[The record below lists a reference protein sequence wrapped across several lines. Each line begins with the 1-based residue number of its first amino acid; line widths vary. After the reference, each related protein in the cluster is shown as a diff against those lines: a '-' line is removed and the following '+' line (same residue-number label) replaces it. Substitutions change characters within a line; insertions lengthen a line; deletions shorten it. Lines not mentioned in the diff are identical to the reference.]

1 MQGFETVFAGVVT
14 TPLLNI
20 LLQSPR
26 SSRWRDLLW
35 HSAICPDNEAH
46 YGRMNAGPQTQ
57 VDEIAP
63 DIFRMSTWVPD
74 ITENGFTFNQFLL
87 TGDEPMLFHTGQ
99 RQLFPLVSE
108 AINQIVPVE
117 KLRWISF
124 GHLEADECGA
134 MNLFLDAAPNAEVI
148 HGPLACML
156 SLTDMCDRP
165 PVATSAEPG
174 AVHDIGGHR
183 LRFIPTPHVPH
194 NWEAGLW
201 FDETTSTLLAG
212 DLFTH
217 TGQCPSLTESD
228 CVAPALDAEEIFH
241 ATGLTSNLGPTLEQ
255 LAELRPTTLAIM
267 HGSSYTGD
275 GAAQLRELAEGYAAM
290 AGTG

>member
-1 MQGFETVFAGVVT
+1 
-14 TPLLNI
+14 
-20 LLQSPR
+20 
-26 SSRWRDLLW
+26 
-35 HSAICPDNEAH
+35 
-46 YGRMNAGPQTQ
+46 MNAGPQTQ

-63 DIFRMSTWVPD
+63 DIFRMSTWIPD

-108 AINQIVPVE
+108 AINQVVPVE

-124 GHLEADECGA
+124 GHLEADEFGA
-134 MNLFLDAAPNAEVI
+134 MNLFLAAAPNAEVI

-165 PVATSAEPG
+165 PVAANAEPG

-201 FDETTSTLLAG
+201 FDEATSTLLAG

-217 TGQCPSLTESD
+217 TGQCPPLTESD
-228 CVAPALDAEEIFH
+228 CVAPALDAEVIFH

-275 GAAQLRELAEGYAAM
+275 GAAQLRALADGYAAM
-290 AGTG
+290 AGTA